1 MIYLLITDITERN
14 FIMSTTKLQNEIVNA
29 TSMLMKGIDA
39 LENITRLA
47 IDEGKAKPN
56 QSDWIYLGNHISV
69 YVNYQLQKKVE
80 ELTEKAHE
88 ANAQAEANHAK
99 AGSAIYY
106 SENEKRHTV
115 VRDALDDCQKSW
127 SELCK
132 NFGFRTDWND
142 LNDKPINKPS
152 VTDVNVVRK
161 NLGLEPLQGK

>member
-1 MIYLLITDITERN
+1 
-14 FIMSTTKLQNEIVNA
+14 MSTTKLQNEIVNA

-88 ANAQAEANHAK
+88 ANAQAEAIITKQAQR
-99 AGSAIYY
+99 SI
-106 SENEKRHTV
+106 TV
-115 VRDALDDCQKSW
+115 RM
-127 SELCK
+127 K
-132 NFGFRTDWND
+132 NV
-142 LNDKPINKPS
+142 I
-152 VTDVNVVRK
+152 
-161 NLGLEPLQGK
+161 PL